1 MQAVIGFT
9 SSHRLPKISLLFEN
23 LNTTYSMYSKGSD
36 HLNPLDDMDIF
47 FHTQHEQNGLGHA
60 IMMAREAIDGP
71 FLVLLGDNILTSSH
85 ASLSEFQA
93 SNVSKQLVR
102 LFEEHDQPSAAVY
115 NVGINRV
122 SNYGIVLMKEG
133 RIVSIVEKP
142 SKEEA
147 PSTYALCGRYV
158 FAKNTFELLDRYSVE
173 EYGELQSIALM
184 KHWMDSGHLHAHVL
198 PDSVSWYDSG
208 LPFEWLKSQID
219 HALRRP
225 EYAEELQ
232 EWLNKTTWL
241 ILPWFPECEGQGGV
255 LDALL
260 VLPDGQHARSND
272 DRGEHERDPMSILF
286 VKTPRSKQIEHVP
299 PIPCLLLL
307 SMLQL
312 QCSPHIDCRDE
323 YVRGRHFLRLR
334 ANVMLQRARRVQ
346 RYCLNRLPPR

>member
-1 MQAVIGFT
+1 MQAAIGFT
-9 SSHRLPKISLLFEN
+9 SSHRLPRISALFERISIRPIRCIPKAVN
-23 LNTTYSMYSKGSD
+23 

-102 LFEEHDQPSAAVY
+102 LYEEHDQPSAAVY

-232 EWLNKTTWL
+232 EWLNK
-241 ILPWFPECEGQGGV
+241 
-255 LDALL
+255 
-260 VLPDGQHARSND
+260 
-272 DRGEHERDPMSILF
+272 
-286 VKTPRSKQIEHVP
+286 
-299 PIPCLLLL
+299 
-307 SMLQL
+307 
-312 QCSPHIDCRDE
+312 
-323 YVRGRHFLRLR
+323 RLG
-334 ANVMLQRARRVQ
+334 
-346 RYCLNRLPPR
+346 

>member
-1 MQAVIGFT
+1 MGVVRDAVIVAAGLGTRMLPT
-9 SSHRLPKISLLFEN
+9 SAYVPKELLPLVDLPVMHHLIFEAKHAGCDRIHIITSPSKDFSLLREN

-36 HLNPLDDMDIF
+36 HLNPLDDMEIF

-60 IMMAREAIDGP
+60 IMMARKAIYGP

-102 LFEEHDQPSAAVY
+102 LYEEHNQPSASVY
-115 NVGINRV
+115 NVGMNRV

-158 FAKNTFELLDRYSVE
+158 FAKDTFELLDRYSVE

-184 KHWMDSGHLHAHVL
+184 KHWMDAGHLHAHVL

-225 EYAEELQ
+225 EYSEELQ
-232 EWLNKTTWL
+232 EWLNK
-241 ILPWFPECEGQGGV
+241 
-255 LDALL
+255 
-260 VLPDGQHARSND
+260 
-272 DRGEHERDPMSILF
+272 
-286 VKTPRSKQIEHVP
+286 
-299 PIPCLLLL
+299 
-307 SMLQL
+307 
-312 QCSPHIDCRDE
+312 
-323 YVRGRHFLRLR
+323 RLG
-334 ANVMLQRARRVQ
+334 
-346 RYCLNRLPPR
+346 